1 LASPGDREKLLA
13 GTAVLLVAAAL
24 LPAAGVS
31 MTVCLVMLMFVPAV
45 TVVGYETVEHRH
57 QDDPPAR
64 MNG

>member
-1 LASPGDREKLLA
+1 M
-13 GTAVLLVAAAL
+13 LLVAAAL